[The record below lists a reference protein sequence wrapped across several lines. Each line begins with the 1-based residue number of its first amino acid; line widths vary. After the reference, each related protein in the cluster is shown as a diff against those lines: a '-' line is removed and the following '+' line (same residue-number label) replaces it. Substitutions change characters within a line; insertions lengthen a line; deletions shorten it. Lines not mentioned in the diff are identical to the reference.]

1 MRLIDIQHNY
11 DTIFSLGDRCLTA
24 NKLRHFKLR
33 PYAGIVDWMLTPKLS
48 KIVDLL
54 QNRCDKFMNEATMVC
69 DGYNNLIIG
78 HLLLRDTLYDVT
90 SVHDFPI
97 EKNTPENWE
106 TYSEFKTKLDRR
118 IQRFFNKLETCSIIL
133 FVRIGG
139 TYEEARRLEEVLS
152 KIVVGK
158 FRVLILNE
166 IPNRRLIE
174 YDWGL
179 QYTCSIGIPV
189 EQRECNELWNMIL
202 NNITCNDVI
211 EDYID
216 FLDD

>member
-48 KIVDLL
+48 KIVNLL
-54 QNRCDKFMNEATMVC
+54 QNRFENFMNKETMVC
-69 DGYNNLIIG
+69 EGYNHLIFG
-78 HLLLRDTLYDVT
+78 HLLLKDTVYDIT

-97 EKNTPENWE
+97 ERNTPENWE
-106 TYSEFKTKLDRR
+106 TYSEFKTKLERR
-118 IQRFFNKLETCSIIL
+118 IQRFINKLETCPMIL

-139 TYEEARRLEEVLS
+139 TYEEAKHLEEILS
-152 KIVVGK
+152 EIVVSE

-166 IPNRRLIE
+166 VPNRRLIE

-179 QYTCSIGIPV
+179 QYTCSIGIPI
-189 EQRECNELWNMIL
+189 EKRECNDFWNMIL
-202 NNITCNDVI
+202 NNITCNDML